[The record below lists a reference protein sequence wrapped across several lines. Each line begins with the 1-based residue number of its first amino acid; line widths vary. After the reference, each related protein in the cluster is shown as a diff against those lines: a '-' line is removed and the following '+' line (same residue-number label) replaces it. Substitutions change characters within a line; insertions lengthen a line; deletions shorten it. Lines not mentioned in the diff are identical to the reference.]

1 MLDLNEKFLAPD
13 ETVLFFGDSLTFA
26 DPGYVSYLRDMFP
39 ENKVINAGLGGD
51 KTATALMRFK
61 QDVLDRKPDALSIFF
76 GVNDAVIGHGRWADE
91 PMLSPEAYRS
101 NLVWM
106 IHTARL
112 AGISQISVAVPFA
125 EPEGDYF
132 MEDGDCFAAYCLAAR
147 KAADEMNARIV
158 PLDSMFRNEWR
169 KHPGH
174 TGLLLTRD
182 GVHPTP
188 EGNRLIAET
197 FLSAWRMK

>member
-1 MLDLNEKFLAPD
+1 MLDLSKEFLAKGD
-13 ETVLFFGDSLTFA
+13 MLVCFGDSLTFA
-26 DPGYVSYLRDMFP
+26 DPGYVSILR
-39 ENKVINAGLGGD
+39 EKLSGNTVINAGKGGD
-51 KTATALMRFK
+51 KTVTALMRFQK
-61 QDVLDRKPDALSIFF
+61 DVLDLKPNALSIFF
-76 GVNDAVIGHGRWADE
+76 GVNDAVIGHGRWANE

-101 NLVWM
+101 NIVWM

-112 AGISQISVAVPFA
+112 SGISKVSVAAPFA
-125 EPEGDYF
+125 EPEGEYF
-132 MEDGDCFAAYCLAAR
+132 LEDGDCFAAYCLAAR

>member
-1 MLDLNEKFLAPD
+1 MIDLNVRFLEKG
-13 ETVLFFGDSLTFA
+13 ETVVFFGDSLTFA
-26 DPGYVSYLRDMFP
+26 DPGYVSLLQ
-39 ENKVINAGLGGD
+39 EQLQGISVVNAGHGGD
-51 KTATALMRFK
+51 KTVTALMRFRK
-61 QDVLDRKPDALSIFF
+61 DVLERKPDALSIFF
-76 GVNDAVIGHGRWADE
+76 GANDALIGHGRWADE

-112 AGISQISVAVPFA
+112 AGISKVSVAIPFA
-125 EPEGDYF
+125 ELEDDYF
-132 MEDGDCFAAYCLAAR
+132 LEDGDCFAAYCLAAR
-147 KAADEMNARIV
+147 KAADEMKARIV

-182 GVHPTP
+182 GVHPTE
-188 EGNRLIAET
+188 EGYRKIAEM
-197 FLSAWRMK
+197 FLLAWKMR